1 MYIKICVVSFYLFF
15 ALNLSAQNV
24 ANNYQKKSI
33 QILRTNIPPVI
44 DGILDDEAWSKAITI
59 DDFLLSKPI
68 EGDEPSEKTEIYLM
82 YDDDYLYIGGQFW
95 DSDPDMISATTSGHR
110 VSRLG
115 DDDRLATILSTY
127 NDLRSGYRFETNPN
141 GTKHEG
147 IYKSV
152 GQHLATWDTVW
163 HADSSYNDQGWATEI
178 AIPFKSISFHPSNQT
193 WGINFS
199 RSIRR
204 RGEEITWISRNRT
217 YNPSI
222 VGELTGLTG
231 MDQGIGLDI
240 VPTIVMGNKKDF
252 KSTSDQSSSEPSLDL
267 FYKITPSLNGSLTFN
282 TDFSST
288 DVDTRQVNLT
298 RFNLFF
304 PEKRTFFLQD
314 TDIFEFGRIGSNTN
328 NKAIDGQANRE
339 NGRPF
344 FSRKIGLNSSGQP
357 IDINQGGKLSGRIGR
372 WSIGALAI
380 NQDSYS
386 TIESSNLFVGR
397 ASASILEESSIGLIA
412 TSGDP
417 ISNIGNSLVGFDFR
431 YLNSRLPNGKI
442 IEADIWAQKSNT
454 QGIKGNDNA
463 SSFELRAPNQT
474 GIRWAIGKK
483 EIEKNFKPAL
493 GFTNR
498 VDIKD
503 LTADLGYTIR
513 FESGNYY
520 TISGY
525 LQEISSLDGSTHS
538 NVHAIEQRYNKANND
553 RVWMRHKKTSEI
565 LNKPFKIYTPS
576 SDPSSSIVISPGQ
589 YKYNTTR
596 IGIGSAGFRKFA
608 TSFAFEYGDFYN
620 GTIKEFW
627 SRTYWRPS
635 KKILFTLNHKI
646 SKIHLP
652 QGSFSAQITGLETQI
667 PLSNSLSLSSNI
679 QYDDI
684 TENLGFNGR
693 LHWIPEDGKNFFIVI
708 NHNLEDYDKNN
719 SFVSSRSDI
728 NIKAN
733 YLIRF

>member
-1 MYIKICVVSFYLFF
+1 M
-15 ALNLSAQNV
+15 
-24 ANNYQKKSI
+24 
-33 QILRTNIPPVI
+33 
-44 DGILDDEAWSKAITI
+44 
-59 DDFLLSKPI
+59 
-68 EGDEPSEKTEIYLM
+68 
-82 YDDDYLYIGGQFW
+82 
-95 DSDPDMISATTSGHR
+95 
-110 VSRLG
+110 
-115 DDDRLATILSTY
+115 
-127 NDLRSGYRFETNPN
+127 
-141 GTKHEG
+141 
-147 IYKSV
+147 

-442 IEADIWAQKSNT
+442 IDCLLYTSPSPRDQRGS
-454 QGIKGNDNA
+454 G
-463 SSFELRAPNQT
+463 L
-474 GIRWAIGKK
+474 
-483 EIEKNFKPAL
+483 PA
-493 GFTNR
+493 G
-498 VDIKD
+498 
-503 LTADLGYTIR
+503 A
-513 FESGNYY
+513 
-520 TISGY
+520 
-525 LQEISSLDGSTHS
+525 
-538 NVHAIEQRYNKANND
+538 
-553 RVWMRHKKTSEI
+553 
-565 LNKPFKIYTPS
+565 
-576 SDPSSSIVISPGQ
+576 
-589 YKYNTTR
+589 
-596 IGIGSAGFRKFA
+596 
-608 TSFAFEYGDFYN
+608 
-620 GTIKEFW
+620 
-627 SRTYWRPS
+627 
-635 KKILFTLNHKI
+635 
-646 SKIHLP
+646 
-652 QGSFSAQITGLETQI
+652 
-667 PLSNSLSLSSNI
+667 
-679 QYDDI
+679 
-684 TENLGFNGR
+684 
-693 LHWIPEDGKNFFIVI
+693 
-708 NHNLEDYDKNN
+708 
-719 SFVSSRSDI
+719 
-728 NIKAN
+728 
-733 YLIRF
+733 